1 MVFYDLQILR
11 RGSVQFS
18 QQAMCAPRHG
28 EQCVGIDT
36 KFVQCGPRQMLFIG
50 LVCAELTEDPVT
62 SLDDV
67 ASEIGMMARSLLD
80 ALELCSRCLLDDD
93 DSVRF
98 FCAELDTLADVTGC
112 HAALFGTHCQWCA
125 YFKADNSV
133 Q

>member
-67 ASEIGMMARSLLD
+67 AREIGMMARSLLD

-93 DSVRF
+93 DWVALSISI
-98 FCAELDTLADVTGC
+98 LLALSPLSSSSSSPLSPSNGRYIVC
-112 HAALFGTHCQWCA
+112 E
-125 YFKADNSV
+125 YF
-133 Q
+133 

>member
-11 RGSVQFS
+11 RGAVQFS
-18 QQAMCAPRHG
+18 QQAMGAPRHG

-67 ASEIGMMARSLLD
+67 AREIGVMASSLLD
-80 ALELCSRCLLDDD
+80 ALELCSRYLLDDD
-93 DSVRF
+93 DWVALSISI
-98 FCAELDTLADVTGC
+98 LLALSPLSSSSSSPLSPSNG
-112 HAALFGTHCQWCA
+112 
-125 YFKADNSV
+125 K
-133 Q
+133 